1 VFDDLP
7 NCRRI
12 VEDVLVFS
20 ATYDEHIVAV
30 RRLFH
35 RAAAHNVAINTAKIV
50 FAQPAVTFGGYVV
63 DADGFRPDP
72 ELTRAIR
79 DFPTP
84 SSITDVLSFFG
95 LCQQVG
101 NFSDQ
106 LAAVLDPLSPLL
118 KTGYTWEWTT
128 QHEEAF
134 TAARTLLSTVRDL
147 AFYDPKRQTS
157 LPVDASRLNGLGFL
171 LKQLDDSKVRRLV
184 QAGSRFLSSAETRY
198 AMIELE
204 CLSAAWAMNKCR
216 QFLEGLPSFELVT
229 DHKPLV
235 PILNSYSLDK
245 LDNPRLLRLR
255 LKMQRYAF
263 VARWVPGKQN
273 SDADALSRAPVDKAT
288 ISDELGEGL
297 PSYQE
302 KIALMSL
309 SGNQL
314 SQADPNLGSVLE
326 KIKCAAAND
335 PVIVKLRNQ
344 IISGFPND
352 KCNLDSDLRPFW
364 SVKERLAIDDSDDMI
379 VMGPRIVIPHSIR
392 ADILRDLVQMHQGA
406 TKTCQRARLSVYW
419 PNIDNDIVNA
429 TKHCETCTKHL
440 PSQQPE
446 PFRVRP
452 PATRPFEQI
461 HADLCELN
469 GRHFLVMVDKFS
481 GWPHV
486 VAFRD
491 KKTTARNVI
500 GHCRSF
506 FSNVGA
512 PVTFWSDNGPQFG
525 AAEFQRFLTDWGITS
540 LTSSPYYAQSNGRAE
555 AEIDSM
561 KALIHGSW
569 TAGAFNE
576 EKFAKSILLFR
587 NAPRSGGASPA
598 QLIFNRPMRDCLPA
612 HRRSFAPEWQKAADV
627 LEKRARRSKELQIA
641 HYNKHT
647 RPLAPFVIGNHV
659 LIQHPTSKL
668 WCTPGVIVE
677 VGHHRDYLIKTPAG
691 RIFRRNRR
699 FLRPRVPV
707 FPTTTPA
714 TTPATTPIQP
724 EVVHPPQPEQIEP
737 PVQENPVPPVQEN
750 PVPPVLHRST
760 RTKQPRRHFL
770 PAELTQ

>member
-1 VFDDLP
+1 
-7 NCRRI
+7 
-12 VEDVLVFS
+12 
-20 ATYDEHIVAV
+20 
-30 RRLFH
+30 
-35 RAAAHNVAINTAKIV
+35 
-50 FAQPAVTFGGYVV
+50 
-63 DADGFRPDP
+63 
-72 ELTRAIR
+72 
-79 DFPTP
+79 
-84 SSITDVLSFFG
+84 
-95 LCQQVG
+95 
-101 NFSDQ
+101 
-106 LAAVLDPLSPLL
+106 
-118 KTGYTWEWTT
+118 
-128 QHEEAF
+128 
-134 TAARTLLSTVRDL
+134 
-147 AFYDPKRQTS
+147 
-157 LPVDASRLNGLGFL
+157 
-171 LKQLDDSKVRRLV
+171 
-184 QAGSRFLSSAETRY
+184 
-198 AMIELE
+198 
-204 CLSAAWAMNKCR
+204 
-216 QFLEGLPSFELVT
+216 
-229 DHKPLV
+229 
-235 PILNSYSLDK
+235 
-245 LDNPRLLRLR
+245 
-255 LKMQRYAF
+255 
-263 VARWVPGKQN
+263 
-273 SDADALSRAPVDKAT
+273 
-288 ISDELGEGL
+288 
-297 PSYQE
+297 
-302 KIALMSL
+302 
-309 SGNQL
+309 
-314 SQADPNLGSVLE
+314 
-326 KIKCAAAND
+326 
-335 PVIVKLRNQ
+335 
-344 IISGFPND
+344 
-352 KCNLDSDLRPFW
+352 
-364 SVKERLAIDDSDDMI
+364 
-379 VMGPRIVIPHSIR
+379 
-392 ADILRDLVQMHQGA
+392 
-406 TKTCQRARLSVYW
+406 
-419 PNIDNDIVNA
+419 
-429 TKHCETCTKHL
+429 
-440 PSQQPE
+440 
-446 PFRVRP
+446 VRP

-561 KALIHGSW
+561 KALIRGSW

-647 RPLAPFVIGNHV
+647 RPLAPFVVGNHV